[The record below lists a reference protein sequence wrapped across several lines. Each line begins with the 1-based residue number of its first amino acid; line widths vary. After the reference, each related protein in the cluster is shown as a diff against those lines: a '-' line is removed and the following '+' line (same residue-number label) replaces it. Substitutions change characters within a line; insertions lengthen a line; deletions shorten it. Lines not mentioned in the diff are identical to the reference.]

1 MTSMDTLINRVID
14 KVKADEEAKFE
25 VAKKLQAQELAI
37 EQEKIERQ
45 EAVASENVKR
55 RVDDEGQRKEQSYI
69 NTLRNDRLQEKQ
81 NLLASVY
88 AQAAESLSGLSVEK
102 FADLVRGALQ
112 QLSNSDATE
121 LVIGEK
127 SQSQLNQAA
136 FKGLKKE
143 FPQLSIKHDVLRG
156 EGGFV
161 LSQKGMDYNFTFNKL
176 ISENKD
182 TFASELTRKAF

>member
-1 MTSMDTLINRVID
+1 MASMDTLINRVID

>member
-1 MTSMDTLINRVID
+1 MASMDTLINRVID

-102 FADLVRGALQ
+102 FADLVCGALQ

-156 EGGFV
+156 EGGFI